1 MTELYKALRVPIPL
15 LHQKV
20 YPTSHR
26 LPKWEGVTWADK
38 GKVVTPDK
46 KEVDA
51 SRVIS
56 PCVSTTCH
64 TKVADGANLFKSTSY
79 LRCFF
84 FLVDEKERV
93 ICRYCG
99 EVAETGSKR
108 SEHSACYKVIH
119 LTLKKMVKDGLCAI
133 CEQPLDKIKVHR
145 DYNGVPVCDEN
156 CMYIWE
162 RHNPDAFEFE
172 MAIIKEELEKKDIAR
187 AAKSVKNVQTFF
199 QGSEEDGTR

>member
-1 MTELYKALRVPIPL
+1 MTEPYKALRVPIPL

-26 LPKWEGVTWADK
+26 LPKWEGVILDDK

-46 KEVDA
+46 KEADA

-64 TKVADGANLFKSTSY
+64 TKVADGVNIFESTPY
-79 LRCFF
+79 LRRFF
-84 FLVDEKERV
+84 FLVDDKERV

-99 EVAETGSKR
+99 EVAEIGSKR
-108 SEHSACYKVIH
+108 SEHIACYKAIS
-119 LTLKKMVKDGLCAI
+119 LTLKKMVKDELCAI
-133 CEQPLDKIKVHR
+133 CEQPIDKIKVDQ
-145 DYNGVPVCDEN
+145 DYNDVPVCDEN

-172 MAIIKEELEKKDIAR
+172 MAITKEELEKEDTAR

-199 QGSEEDGTR
+199 QGSE